1 MHVYK
6 IIATVGKW
14 QKSNEFVK
22 TDQLEH
28 CNDASSKQSNLGEKF
43 LMKKEK
49 GDDDADDDDFFYLT
63 ARVPYTTSQGMLIHQ
78 RFRSRFL
85 KYDIIRTGWGGP
97 LGPKNC
103 FIFGVKQIQT
113 KIQIQTQIHL

>member
-1 MHVYK
+1 MHTEDIYK

-49 GDDDADDDDFFYLT
+49 EEEDDFSSHCVGSIYNEPRNANPPTL
-63 ARVPYTTSQGMLIHQ
+63 
-78 RFRSRFL
+78 
-85 KYDIIRTGWGGP
+85 
-97 LGPKNC
+97 
-103 FIFGVKQIQT
+103 
-113 KIQIQTQIHL
+113 

>member
-1 MHVYK
+1 MHTLYIYK

-49 GDDDADDDDFFYLT
+49 GDDADDDDDFPSHCVGSIYNEPRNANPPTL
-63 ARVPYTTSQGMLIHQ
+63 
-78 RFRSRFL
+78 
-85 KYDIIRTGWGGP
+85 
-97 LGPKNC
+97 
-103 FIFGVKQIQT
+103 
-113 KIQIQTQIHL
+113 

>member
-49 GDDDADDDDFFYLT
+49 GEEDDFSSHCVGSIYNEPRNANPPTL
-63 ARVPYTTSQGMLIHQ
+63 
-78 RFRSRFL
+78 
-85 KYDIIRTGWGGP
+85 
-97 LGPKNC
+97 
-103 FIFGVKQIQT
+103 
-113 KIQIQTQIHL
+113 